1 MMSYEEDKEFMMLG
15 TTLGERETRRDIVGL
30 MQICVPK

>member
-1 MMSYEEDKEFMMLG
+1 MMSYEEDKEFRMLG
-15 TTLGERETRRDIVGL
+15 TTSCERETRRDIVGL